1 MSRAA
6 MSEKKK
12 NLLIFLSVLPAQS
25 SIIRVPFINLHYS
38 KGKWPCPMQIYIAK
52 GTPLNFSLDQTP
64 PHIDS
69 HSPALYKGKFAI

>member
-6 MSEKKK
+6 MSEQK
-12 NLLIFLSVLPAQS
+12 NNLIIFLSALPAQS
-25 SIIRVPFINLHYS
+25 SIIRVHFIYLPYS
-38 KGKWPCPMQIYIAK
+38 KEKWPCPMQIYIAK

-69 HSPALYKGKFAI
+69 HSPALNKGKFAI